1 MAKEKNDNI
10 ENVVLKCFI
19 RVIKSDGKYLFYRR
33 KVRNNGLIGYLIGNR
48 TPSDGPFRDAKSTI
62 DVVAI
67 LKRLTNEMTSKS
79 GKTVLDKYEHV
90 TMTINHLLH
99 FFVEC
104 YGIKMD
110 ELCSMGEEIYNL
122 SCNKLFGDTL
132 EDLRKQSEE
141 EINNITNP
149 QMLTAKLFNEYVN
162 GIKQGTLNH
171 TMTFDEFVKTHAKV
185 FEKVVGMPSSQMGEV
200 LGRGPQQD
208 ASQDG
213 GDWVTLDYN
222 HYADDTLEWADDWDD
237 DEDLYWDVEH
247 V

>member
-10 ENVVLKCFI
+10 EIVVLNCFL
-19 RVIKSDGKYLFYRR
+19 RVIKSDGKYMFYRR
-33 KVRNNGLIGYLIGNR
+33 RVRNNGLIGYLIGNR
-48 TPSDGPFRDAKSTI
+48 MPSDSPFRDAGSTI
-62 DVVAI
+62 DVVTI
-67 LKRLTNEMTSKS
+67 LKRLTKEMTSKS
-79 GKTVLDKYEHV
+79 GKTTLDKYEHV
-90 TMTINHLLH
+90 TMVINHLLH

-162 GIKQGTLNH
+162 GIKQGTLSH
-171 TMTFDEFVKTHAKV
+171 TMTFDDFVKTHAKV
-185 FEKVVGMPSSQMGEV
+185 FEKVAGMTPSQMGEV

-208 ASQDG
+208 APQDG

-222 HYADDTLEWADDWDD
+222 YHADDAIERGDDWDD
-237 DEDLYWDVEH
+237 NEDWYWDFEH